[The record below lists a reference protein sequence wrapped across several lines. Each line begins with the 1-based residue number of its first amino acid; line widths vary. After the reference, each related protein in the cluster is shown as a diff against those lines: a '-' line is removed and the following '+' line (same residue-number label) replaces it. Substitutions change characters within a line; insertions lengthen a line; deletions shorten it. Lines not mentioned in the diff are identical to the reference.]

1 MNNDRAHIDAV
12 AQTSPAA
19 AALSTAPFALMKSQ
33 FAPAPPLR
41 GSVEAAAEQS
51 QSSGGTSV
59 ALEGS
64 AAMEVDLMIDLV
76 PVRNITGGAQ
86 IPAPK
91 VPPSSVAARPKSAQQ
106 RPLPLP
112 KGARVA
118 PYPKPSTPPITTA
131 KASIPPMTRPT
142 YSSKNS

>member
-41 GSVEAAAEQS
+41 GSVEAAAVQS
-51 QSSGGTSV
+51 QSSGGSSV

-64 AAMEVDLMIDLV
+64 AAMEVGLTIGYMQHHRRRADPCTESATIA
-76 PVRNITGGAQ
+76 ICCSAEACAAA
-86 IPAPK
+86 PA
-91 VPPSSVAARPKSAQQ
+91 AAAEGREGRTLSEA
-106 RPLPLP
+106 
-112 KGARVA
+112 KGDWC
-118 PYPKPSTPPITTA
+118 I
-131 KASIPPMTRPT
+131 
-142 YSSKNS
+142 